1 MMFLQK
7 KMFALFFTL
16 VFSLMGV
23 VQAGPQVSLNVVD
36 TDVRDVLSSLARL
49 GNANIVTDGDI
60 KGNITIQIHSL
71 DFDSALELV
80 TKMKGLT
87 YHKAGDV
94 ILVGPKD
101 NMSSNFG
108 SMHIFQLKYANPS
121 TVISAASLALGYDK
135 SEIKN
140 LGNNS
145 DSDKAT
151 IKSDNSSGSSNSG
164 IAVSS
169 VQVIDRKK
177 EESNLI
183 QVNNGI
189 TNRLSIDKATNSLL
203 FYGTDEEANKIAQ
216 MLASIDIPYQQV
228 SVEAEIVAINKDAS
242 KNLGIEWEWSKA
254 PRSVTDIDY
263 KEVTIGYEKN
273 SDGSYKRDKDNEQ
286 IPIKTVISKGTRD
299 TGMEGNSIPGVIS
312 FGRGPGGVPYEFYY
326 SAKINALVT
335 DGKANILA
343 RPNIQ
348 TMNGREAVINIGGQ
362 IPIPTV
368 TMNDNT
374 TMNTIEY
381 KDTGIILRYT
391 PQINPDGYITAN
403 VYTEVS
409 SPVYVEDLKAY
420 RFNKRSADTVVRLKD
435 GETMVIGG
443 LIGSEE
449 SKSYSKIPFLGDLPI
464 LGKFFSNHNNTK
476 NESEVMVFLTAR
488 IIK

>member
-1 MMFLQK
+1 MMLLQK
-7 KMFALFFTL
+7 KMFALVFIL

-36 TDVRDVLSSLARL
+36 TDVRDVLNSLARL
-49 GNANIVTDGDI
+49 GNANIVYSDSKSKDGNQEDN
-60 KGNITIQIHSL
+60 KITVQVNSL
-71 DFDSALELV
+71 DFDKALDLI

-121 TVISAASLALGYDK
+121 TVISAASLALGYTESNAK
-135 SEIKN
+135 TPASTSS
-140 LGNNS
+140 S
-145 DSDKAT
+145 DSVST
-151 IKSDNSSGSSNSG
+151 SGTDG
-164 IAVSS
+164 IATTK
-169 VQVIDRKK
+169 VIDRAK
-177 EESNLI
+177 EESNLV

-216 MLASIDIPYQQV
+216 MLTSIDIPYQQV

-242 KNLGIEWEWSKA
+242 KNLGIEWNWSSLPQYPEYETEYKTLTN
-254 PRSVTDIDY
+254 SYTDSSG
-263 KEVTIGYEKN
+263 KEYQFSTQVPKQTITRKWGA
-273 SDGSYKRDKDNEQ
+273 SDGQ
-286 IPIKTVISKGTRD
+286 LAGGIV
-299 TGMEGNSIPGVIS
+299 S
-312 FGRGPGGVPYEFYY
+312 FGRTPEGHSYEFYY
-326 SAKINALVT
+326 SATINALVT

-362 IPIPTV
+362 IPISTV

-374 TMNTIEY
+374 STTSIEY

-476 NESEVMVFLTAR
+476 NESEVMIFLTAR

>member
-1 MMFLQK
+1 MMVLQK
-7 KMFALFFTL
+7 KMFALVFLL

-36 TDVRDVLSSLARL
+36 TDVRDVLNSLARL

-60 KGNITIQIHSL
+60 KGNITIQINSL
-71 DFDSALELV
+71 DFDSALDLV

-87 YHKAGDV
+87 YHKSGDV

-121 TVISAASLALGYDK
+121 TVISAASLALGYTK
-135 SEIKN
+135 SDAKTVS
-140 LGNNS
+140 S
-145 DSDKAT
+145 DSSNDTVAT
-151 IKSDNSSGSSNSG
+151 SGTDS
-164 IAVSS
+164 IATTKI
-169 VQVIDRKK
+169 IDRAK
-177 EESNLI
+177 EESNLV

-203 FYGTDEEANKIAQ
+203 FYGTDEEANKIGQ
-216 MLASIDIPYQQV
+216 MLKSIDIPYQQV
-228 SVEAEIVAINKDAS
+228 SVEAEIIAINKDAS
-242 KNLGIEWEWSKA
+242 KKLGIEWEWSKA
-254 PRSVTDIDY
+254 PQY
-263 KEVTIGYEKN
+263 PEY
-273 SDGSYKRDKDNEQ
+273 DKDGVTRQNWNGSSNSGDSGD
-286 IPIKTVISKGTRD
+286 SKGPF
-299 TGMEGNSIPGVIS
+299 TGGIVS
-312 FGRGPGGVPYEFYY
+312 FGRTPEGYSYEFYY
-326 SAKINALVT
+326 AATINALVT

-348 TMNGREAVINIGGQ
+348 TMNGREAIINIGGQ

-374 TMNTIEY
+374 TINTIEY

-420 RFNKRSADTVVRLKD
+420 RFNKRSADTVIRLKD

-476 NESEVMVFLTAR
+476 NESEVMIFLTAR

>member
-7 KMFALFFTL
+7 KMFALVFVL

-36 TDVRDVLSSLARL
+36 TDVRDVLNSLARL

-71 DFDSALELV
+71 DFDSALDLV

-151 IKSDNSSGSSNSG
+151 IKSDNSSGSSNSS

-242 KNLGIEWEWSKA
+242 KNLGIEWEWSQL
-254 PRSVTDIDY
+254 PQIPDY
-263 KEVTIGYEKN
+263 K
-273 SDGSYKRDKDNEQ
+273 SDGVERHNWKKDKSKDDEGFVGGVVTFG
-286 IPIKTVISKGTRD
+286 KT
-299 TGMEGNSIPGVIS
+299 
-312 FGRGPGGVPYEFYY
+312 PGGNAYEFYY
-326 SAKINALVT
+326 AATINALVT

-476 NESEVMVFLTAR
+476 NESEVMIFLTAR

>member
-7 KMFALFFTL
+7 KMFALVFTL

-36 TDVRDVLSSLARL
+36 TDVRDVLNSLARL

-71 DFDSALELV
+71 DFDSALDLV

-121 TVISAASLALGYDK
+121 TVISAVSLALGYTESDAK
-135 SEIKN
+135 TPASTSS
-140 LGNNS
+140 S
-145 DSDKAT
+145 DSVST
-151 IKSDNSSGSSNSG
+151 SGTDG
-164 IAVSS
+164 IATTK
-169 VQVIDRKK
+169 VIDRAK
-177 EESNLI
+177 EESNLV

-216 MLASIDIPYQQV
+216 MLTSIDIPYQQV
-228 SVEAEIVAINKDAS
+228 SVEAEIIAINKDAS
-242 KNLGIEWEWSKA
+242 KKLGIEWEWSKA
-254 PRSVTDIDY
+254 PQY
-263 KEVTIGYEKN
+263 PEY
-273 SDGSYKRDKDNEQ
+273 DKDGVKRQDWNGSSSNSGDSGD
-286 IPIKTVISKGTRD
+286 SKGPF
-299 TGMEGNSIPGVIS
+299 TGGIVS
-312 FGRGPGGVPYEFYY
+312 FGRTPEGYSYEFYY
-326 SAKINALVT
+326 AATINALVT

-348 TMNGREAVINIGGQ
+348 TMNGREAIINIGGQ

-374 TMNTIEY
+374 TINTIEY

-476 NESEVMVFLTAR
+476 NESEVMIFLTAR